1 LFVTNY
7 GFQMLYLAVAVAGL
21 TSFVIALLLLSET
34 RTTDTIPFERKLSGR
49 RMLIGWAQV
58 ARNKGALVV
67 SFVQAC
73 QYYVYGVVEFY
84 LVQYMQQTA
93 GFNALQIA
101 VVMGFQIVSLI
112 VSRPFLG
119 RLSDKGSRR
128 LPIVLGCL
136 ISSSLLVIV
145 PFSIEFVVL
154 LVVSIGYGLG
164 FAMVISS
171 TTPLMC
177 ELTPSNLV
185 GTSMGFLSTIMDI
198 GQTIGP
204 IISGL
209 ILASA
214 LAYAGLFSSLTI
226 LLAVSAAAFFISGIA
241 KTKKEKECGTRSA

>member
-1 LFVTNY
+1 MESWSFILFSIW
-7 GFQMLYLAVAVAGL
+7 QLA
-21 TSFVIALLLLSET
+21 
-34 RTTDTIPFERKLSGR
+34 
-49 RMLIGWAQV
+49 
-58 ARNKGALVV
+58 
-67 SFVQAC
+67 
-73 QYYVYGVVEFY
+73 
-84 LVQYMQQTA
+84 A

-119 RLSDKGSRR
+119 RFSDKESRR
-128 LPIVLGCL
+128 LPIFLGCF
-136 ISSSLLVIV
+136 ISASLLLIV
-145 PFSIEFVVL
+145 PFSTEFAVL
-154 LVVSIGYGLG
+154 LTISIGYGLG

-171 TTPLMC
+171 TTPLMS

-185 GTSMGFLSTIMDI
+185 CTSMGFLSTVMDI

-214 LAYAGLFSSLTI
+214 LAYMGLFSSLTI

-241 KTKKEKECGTRSA
+241 KAKNEKECGTSSV